1 MRKKVR
7 NEGLETHDAGMRITA
22 KSHSS
27 YPAREVNG
35 TDYPPLEVN
44 VLLADIRIPCEGFRD
59 SDGFKMA
66 MLVAESLEES
76 YRKYPDGEVSIEI
89 SYIETGVN
97 W

>member
-44 VLLADIRIPCEGFRD
+44 VLLADIRLPCNGFAD
-59 SDGFKMA
+59 LEAFKMA
-66 MLVAESLEES
+66 LEIAESLEAS
-76 YRKYPDGEVSIEI
+76 YNAYPDGEVSIEI
-89 SYIETGVN
+89 AYIETGVN

>member
-7 NEGLETHDAGMRITA
+7 NEGFEIHDAGMRITA

-44 VLLADIRIPCEGFRD
+44 VLLADIRIPCEGFGD
-59 SDGFKMA
+59 SEGFDRA
-66 MLVAESLEES
+66 LEIAETLEAS
-76 YRKYPDGEVSIEI
+76 FKAYPDGEVSIEVSFI
-89 SYIETGVN
+89 QVGVN